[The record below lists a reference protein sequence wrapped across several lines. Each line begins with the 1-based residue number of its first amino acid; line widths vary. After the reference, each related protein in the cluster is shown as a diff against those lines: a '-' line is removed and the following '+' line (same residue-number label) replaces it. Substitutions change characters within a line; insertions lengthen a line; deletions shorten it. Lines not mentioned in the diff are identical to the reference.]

1 MKEKSANSSKTF
13 EPEVVTDSVSVEFSR
28 REDSKG
34 VAITGR
40 VVKKDIEVGKI
51 SYSNKDS
58 GYFVIDLKPVDAL
71 NKEEQKALFAKIPD
85 WIEELK

>member
-13 EPEVVTDSVSVEFSR
+13 EPEVVTENVKVEFTR

-34 VAITGR
+34 VAISGR
-40 VVKKDIEVGKI
+40 VVKDDVEVGKI
-51 SYSNKDS
+51 SYSNKDT
-58 GYFVIDLKPVDAL
+58 GYFMVDLKPVDAL
-71 NKEEQKALFAKIPD
+71 DKEEQKAFFSKIAD

>member
-1 MKEKSANSSKTF
+1 MKEKTANSSKTF
-13 EPEVVTDSVSVEFSR
+13 EPEAVTDNVSVEFTR

-40 VVKKDIEVGKI
+40 VVKNDIEVGRV

-58 GYFVIDLKPVDAL
+58 GYFMIDLKPVDAL
-71 NKEEQKALFAKIPD
+71 DKEEQKALFVKVPD
-85 WIEELK
+85 WIEEIK